1 MDNPLGRPELV
12 RIHGLNKAYR
22 EGDRER
28 RIFKDAELVFG
39 RSEFVAV
46 VGRSG
51 SGKSTLLNLLAGID
65 VPDSGRICVHGKP
78 LDTMSE
84 AQRTRFRR
92 RHVGFVFQFFNLIT
106 TLTVDENLRLPL
118 QLNGVD
124 HTSSDSRIDEL
135 LQRIDLA
142 DRAGSYPDTLSG
154 GEQQRVAV
162 ARAVIHRPALVI
174 ADEPTG
180 NLDAETARNVLTLM
194 SSLTSENRTALLVA
208 THSEEAIAR
217 ADRVYTIEHGRLV
230 PR

>member
-1 MDNPLGRPELV
+1 MGSASGRHELV

-22 EGDRER
+22 EGERER

-39 RSEFVAV
+39 RGEIIAV

-65 VPDSGRICVHGKP
+65 VPDSGRICIDGEP
-78 LDTMSE
+78 LVTMSE

-92 RHVGFVFQFFNLIT
+92 RHIGFVFQFFNLIT

-124 HTSSDSRIDEL
+124 SASSDRRIAVL
-135 LQRIDLA
+135 LQRIGLA
-142 DRAGSYPDTLSG
+142 DRAGSYPDILSG
-154 GEQQRVAV
+154 GEQQRVAI
-162 ARAVIHRPALVI
+162 ARALIHRPALVI

-180 NLDAETARNVLTLM
+180 NLDTETAQNVLALM
-194 SSLTSENRTALLVA
+194 SSLTREYRTALLIA
-208 THSEEAIAR
+208 THSDEAIAC
-217 ADRVYTIEHGRLV
+217 ADSVYTIDQCRLV
-230 PR
+230 SR

>member
-1 MDNPLGRPELV
+1 MNNVSGCHELV

-124 HTSSDSRIDEL
+124 RTSSDSRIDEL

-142 DRAGSYPDTLSG
+142 DRAVSYPDTLSG

-217 ADRVYTIEHGRLV
+217 ADRVYAIDHGRLV